1 MSKPPKQNEVRL
13 PTMNPELKAYYTW
26 REGNQKYLDSALNQ
40 LRNTLQSWIA
50 QKQEGA
56 VDSVNPPIDLKK
68 ITQNMSAPP
77 ALLQLCQFFDLSEF
91 ECDILLLCAGIE
103 IYPSLAVLCAK
114 AHGNTNKDYPT
125 FNLALN
131 TLSKAHWSAITPDG
145 PLRYWKLI
153 ELEEENL
160 LTHSLLRIDE
170 RILYYLLGVETSD
183 RYLSNMVTLSR
194 SSQKLVPSHQNIV
207 KQITT
212 LLKLKLKTDSDFPT
226 IQLCGSE
233 TDDNKAIAVAVCNQF
248 NIQVSFIS
256 AEYLPFTIEELQN
269 FSRRWER
276 ESILKGKVLLLD
288 CDRTE
293 RLEPSQMLMLV
304 QFIEEINRPVIITSR
319 SPLQGLRRQIIRF
332 DVTKPNLQEQ
342 LVIWENALTELKPHL
357 NGHGNVLNDPKET
370 FGQHL
375 QELSAQFNLS
385 TSLIHRAC
393 TSAAGQIVAQP
404 STPIE
409 RILWESCRVQARPN
423 LDELADRVE
432 SKSSWKD
439 LVLPP
444 LQEQTLHEIA
454 AHVSKR
460 AMVYNNWG
468 FAGKHQRGLG
478 ITAMFSGPS
487 GTGKT
492 LAADVLARELH
503 LDLYKIEL
511 SSVVSK
517 YIGET
522 EKNLERIFDAAESGG
537 VILLFDEADSIF
549 GKRSDVKDSK
559 DRHANTEVNYLLQR
573 MEAYS
578 GLAILTTN
586 FPNNMDSAFLRRL
599 RFVVPFPFPSA
610 TQRSEIWRRV
620 FPTDTPIKDLKFDRL
635 AQLNI
640 AGGNIRIIAL
650 NAAFLAANAGEPVQM
665 KHILQATQTEYTKLE
680 KSLTGVEI
688 AGWV

>member
-1 MSKPPKQNEVRL
+1 
-13 PTMNPELKAYYTW
+13 MNPELKAYKTW
-26 REGNQKYLDSALNQ
+26 HEGNQEYLDAAFNQ
-40 LRNTLQSWIA
+40 LRNTLQSYIA
-50 QKQEGA
+50 RQQDGA
-56 VDSVNPPIDLKK
+56 VASANSPIDLGK
-68 ITQNMSAPP
+68 IAQNMSAPP
-77 ALLQLCQFFDLSEF
+77 ALLQLCQLFELSEF

-103 IYPSLAVLCAK
+103 MYPSFAMLCAK
-114 AHGNTNKDYPT
+114 AHGNTNKNYPT
-125 FNLALN
+125 FNLALSV
-131 TLSKAHWSAITPDG
+131 LSQAHWSAITPDE
-145 PLRYWKLI
+145 PLRYWNLI
-153 ELEEENL
+153 ELEEENF
-160 LTHSLLRIDE
+160 LTHSPLRIDE
-170 RILYYLLGVETSD
+170 RILHYLLGVGTSD
-183 RYLSNMVTLSR
+183 RYLSNMVAIPAST
-194 SSQKLVPSHQNIV
+194 KELVPSHQNLV
-207 KQITT
+207 EQITS
-212 LLKLKLKTDSDFPT
+212 LLKLEHKTT
-226 IQLCGSE
+226 IPIIGLCGSE
-233 TDDNKAIAVAVCNQF
+233 MDDKQAIASSVCSQF
-248 NIQVSFIS
+248 NLQLSSIS
-256 AEYLPFTIEELQN
+256 AECLPFTSEELQN
-269 FSRRWER
+269 FSKRWKR
-276 ESILKGKVLLLD
+276 ESILEGKVLLLD
-288 CDRTE
+288 CDRTD
-293 RLEPSQMLMLV
+293 RLEPWQMLMLT
-304 QFIEEINRPVIITSR
+304 QFIEKINAPVIITSG

-342 LVIWENALTELKPHL
+342 LAIWENALMELKPHL
-357 NGHGNVLNDPKET
+357 NGRGTILSDPKET

-385 TSLIHRAC
+385 TSSIHRAC
-393 TSAAGQIVAQP
+393 TSAAGAIVAQP

-409 RILWESCRVQARPN
+409 HILWESCRVQARPN

-432 SKSSWKD
+432 SKSSWQD

-444 LQEQTLHEIA
+444 QQEQTLHEIA
-454 AHVSKR
+454 AHVSNR
-460 AMVYNNWG
+460 VMVYNNWG

-586 FPNNMDSAFLRRL
+586 FPNNLDSAFLRRL

-620 FPTDTPIKDLKFDRL
+620 FPTDTPIKDLNFAKL
-635 AQLNI
+635 AQLNV

-650 NAAFLAANAGEPVQM
+650 NAAFLAADAGEPVQM

>member
-1 MSKPPKQNEVRL
+1 MNIESKAHK
-13 PTMNPELKAYYTW
+13 TW
-26 REGNQKYLDSALNQ
+26 HEGNQDYLDSALNR
-40 LRNTLQSWIA
+40 LCNILESYIA
-50 QKQEGA
+50 QLQDGSIA
-56 VDSVNPPIDLKK
+56 IANLPTVDFRD

-77 ALLQLCQFFDLSEF
+77 ALLELCQFFNLSEF
-91 ECDILLLCAGIE
+91 ERDILLLCAGIE
-103 IYPSLAVLCAK
+103 IHPRLAALCAE
-114 AHGNTNKDYPT
+114 AQGNTNKNYLT
-125 FNLALN
+125 FNLALSV
-131 TLSKAHWSAITPDG
+131 LPQAHWSAITPNG
-145 PLRYWKLI
+145 SLRYWKLI
-153 ELEEENL
+153 ELEEENF
-160 LTHSLLRIDE
+160 LTHSPLRIDE
-170 RILYYLLGVETSD
+170 RILHYLIGVEASD
-183 RYLSNMVTLSR
+183 RYLSNVAALPK

-212 LLKLKLKTDSDFPT
+212 LLKLELKTKVPM

-233 TDDNKAIAVAVCNQF
+233 IDDKQAIAVAVCNQF
-248 NIQVSFIS
+248 NLQLNFIS
-256 AEYLPFTIEELQN
+256 AEYLPFTIGELQD
-269 FSRRWER
+269 FRRRWER
-276 ESILKGKVLLLD
+276 ESILEGKVLLLD

-293 RLEPSQMLMLV
+293 RLEPLQMLTLT
-304 QFIEEINRPVIITSR
+304 QFIEEIKAPVIITSR

-342 LVIWENALTELKPHL
+342 LTIWENALMELKPHL
-357 NGHGNVLNDPKET
+357 NGQGNVLSNPKET

-375 QELSAQFNLS
+375 QELSSQFNLS

-393 TSAAGQIVAQP
+393 TSAAGQIVEQP

-409 RILWESCRVQARPN
+409 QILWESCRVQARPN

-432 SKSSWKD
+432 SKSSWQD
-439 LVLPP
+439 LVLPSQ
-444 LQEQTLHEIA
+444 QEQTLHEIA
-454 AHVSKR
+454 AHVSNR

-620 FPTDTPIKDLKFDRL
+620 FPTDTPIKDLKFDKL
-635 AQLNI
+635 AQLNV

-650 NAAFLAANAGEPVQM
+650 NAAFLAADAGEPVQM
-665 KHILQATQTEYTKLE
+665 KHILHATQTEYTKLE

>member
-1 MSKPPKQNEVRL
+1 
-13 PTMNPELKAYYTW
+13 MNSELKAYKTW

-50 QKQEGA
+50 QRQEGA
-56 VDSVNPPIDLKK
+56 VASANPPIDLRK
-68 ITQNMSAPP
+68 IAQNMSAPP
-77 ALLQLCQFFDLSEF
+77 ALLQLCQLFDLSEF
-91 ECDILLLCAGIE
+91 ECDILLLCAGME
-103 IYPSLAVLCAK
+103 IYPSFAALCAEVQ
-114 AHGNTNKDYPT
+114 GNSNKNYPT

-131 TLSKAHWSAITPDG
+131 TLSKPYWSAITPDG

-153 ELEEENL
+153 ELEEENF
-160 LTHSLLRIDE
+160 LTHSLLRINE
-170 RILYYLLGVETSD
+170 RILHYLLGVEACD
-183 RYLSNMVTLSR
+183 RYLSNVVTLPR

-207 KQITT
+207 KQIAT
-212 LLKLKLKTDSDFPT
+212 LLKLKLETDSDFP
-226 IQLCGSE
+226 IIGLCGSE
-233 TDDNKAIAVAVCNQF
+233 MDDNKAIAIAVCSQF
-248 NIQVSFIS
+248 NVQVSFIS
-256 AEYLPFTIEELQN
+256 AERLPLTIEELQN
-269 FSRRWER
+269 FSRHWER
-276 ESILKGKVLLLD
+276 ESILEGKVLLLD
-288 CDRTE
+288 CDRTD
-293 RLEPSQMLMLV
+293 RLEPSQMLMLA
-304 QFIEEINRPVIITSR
+304 QFIEEIKRPVIITSR
-319 SPLQGLRRQIIRF
+319 SPLQALRRQIIRF
-332 DVTKPNLQEQ
+332 DITKPNLQEQ

-370 FGQHL
+370 FQQHL

-385 TSLIHRAC
+385 TSLIRRAC
-393 TSAAGQIVAQP
+393 TAAAGQIIEQP
-404 STPIE
+404 STSLE

-432 SKSSWKD
+432 SKSSWQD

-454 AHVSKR
+454 AHVSNR

-522 EKNLERIFDAAESGG
+522 EKNLEQIFDAAESGG

-549 GKRSDVKDSK
+549 GKRSDVKDSH

-620 FPTDTPIKDLKFDRL
+620 FPPDTPIKDLKFDKL
-635 AQLNI
+635 AQLNV

-650 NAAFLAANAGEPVQM
+650 NAAFLAADAGEPVQM

>member
-1 MSKPPKQNEVRL
+1 MRL
-13 PTMNPELKAYYTW
+13 STMNPEFKAYDTW
-26 REGNQKYLDSALNQ
+26 HEGNQEYLDSALNQ
-40 LRNTLQSWIA
+40 LRSVLQSYIA
-50 QKQEGA
+50 KLQDGA
-56 VDSVNPPIDLKK
+56 VASADLPTVDSIE
-68 ITQNMSAPP
+68 IAQNMSAPP
-77 ALLQLCQFFDLSEF
+77 ALLQLCQFFNLSEF
-91 ECDILLLCAGIE
+91 ERDILLLCAGIE
-103 IYPSLAVLCAK
+103 IDPRLAALCAE
-114 AHGNTNKDYPT
+114 AHGDSHQNYPT
-125 FNLALN
+125 FNLALRV
-131 TLSKAHWSAITPDG
+131 LPQAHWSATTPDA

-153 ELEEENL
+153 ELEEDF
-160 LTHSLLRIDE
+160 LTHSPLRIDE
-170 RILYYLLGVETSD
+170 RILHYIIGVGAGD
-183 RYLSNMVTLSR
+183 RYLSNVSALPA
-194 SSQKLVPSHQNIV
+194 SSKKLVPSHQNLV
-207 KQITT
+207 QQITT
-212 LLKLKLKTDSDFPT
+212 LLKLELETTVP
-226 IQLCGSE
+226 IVQLCGSQMN
-233 TDDNKAIAVAVCNQF
+233 DKLAIAVAVCNQF
-248 NIQVSFIS
+248 NLQVNSIS
-256 AEYLPFTIEELQN
+256 AECLPLATEKLQN

-276 ESILKGKVLLLD
+276 ESILEAKVLLLD
-288 CDRTE
+288 CDRLE
-293 RLEPSQMLMLV
+293 RLDPPQMLMLA
-304 QFIEEINRPVIITSR
+304 QFIEKIKGPVIITSR
-319 SPLQGLRRQIIRF
+319 SPLQELRRQIIRF
-332 DVTKPNLQEQ
+332 DVTKPDLQEQ
-342 LVIWENALTELKPHL
+342 LAIWETALIELKPHL
-357 NGHGNVLNDPKET
+357 NVLNDPKET

-375 QELSAQFNLS
+375 QKLSAQFNLS

-393 TSAAGQIVAQP
+393 TAAAGQIIEHP
-404 STPIE
+404 SIPIE
-409 RILWESCRVQARPN
+409 QILWESCRVQARPN

-432 SKSSWKD
+432 SKSSWQD

-444 LQEQTLHEIA
+444 QQEQTLHEIA
-454 AHVSKR
+454 AHVSNR

-478 ITAMFSGPS
+478 ITALFSGPS

-537 VILLFDEADSIF
+537 VVLLFDEADSIF
-549 GKRSDVKDSK
+549 GKRTDVKDSK

-586 FPNNMDSAFLRRL
+586 FPNNLDSAFLRRL

-610 TQRSEIWRRV
+610 TQRREIWRRV
-620 FPTDTPIKDLKFDRL
+620 FPPDTPIKDLKFDKL
-635 AQLNI
+635 AQLNV

-650 NAAFLAANAGEPVQM
+650 NAAFLAADAGESVQM

-688 AGWV
+688 AGWI

>member
-1 MSKPPKQNEVRL
+1 
-13 PTMNPELKAYYTW
+13 MNPELKAYYTW
-26 REGNQKYLDSALNQ
+26 REGNQEYLDSALNQ
-40 LRNTLQSWIA
+40 LCGTLQSYIA
-50 QKQEGA
+50 QRQDGTVA
-56 VDSVNPPIDLKK
+56 SANLPIDLGK
-68 ITQNMSAPP
+68 IAQNMSAPP
-77 ALLQLCQFFDLSEF
+77 ALVQLCKFFNLSEF
-91 ECDILLLCAGIE
+91 ERDILLLCAGIE
-103 IYPSLAVLCAK
+103 IYPGFAALCAT
-114 AHGNTNKDYPT
+114 AQGNPNKDYPT
-125 FNLALN
+125 FNLAL
-131 TLSKAHWSAITPDG
+131 TAIPKMHWSAITPDG

-153 ELEEENL
+153 QLEDENF
-160 LTHSLLRIDE
+160 LTHSPFRIDE
-170 RILYYLLGVETSD
+170 RILYYLVGIEACD
-183 RYLSNMVTLSR
+183 RYLSNVVVLPK
-194 SSQKLVPSHQNIV
+194 SSKKLVPSHQNLV

-212 LLKLKLKTDSDFPT
+212 LLKLELEMSVP
-226 IQLCGSE
+226 IVQLCGPE
-233 TDDNKAIAVAVCNQF
+233 MDDKQAIAIAVCSQF
-248 NIQVSFIS
+248 DLQVSFMS
-256 AEYLPFTIEELQN
+256 ADRLPFTIEELQN

-276 ESILKGKVLLLD
+276 ESILEGKVLLLD
-288 CDRTE
+288 CDRTD
-293 RLEPSQMLMLV
+293 RLEPSQTLMLT
-304 QFIEEINRPVIITSR
+304 QFIEQIKGPVIITSR
-319 SPLQGLRRQIIRF
+319 SPLQGLQRQIIRF
-332 DVTKPNLQEQ
+332 DVTKPSPHEQ
-342 LVIWENALTELKPHL
+342 LAMWENALMELKPHL
-357 NGHGNVLNDPKET
+357 NGHGTILSDPKET
-370 FGQHL
+370 FQQHL

-393 TSAAGQIVAQP
+393 TAAVGQIIAQP

-432 SKSSWKD
+432 SKSSWQD

-444 LQEQTLHEIA
+444 QQEQVLHQIA

-478 ITAMFSGPS
+478 ITALFSGPS

-549 GKRSDVKDSK
+549 GKRSEVKDSH
-559 DRHANTEVNYLLQR
+559 DRHANMEVSYLLQR
-573 MEAYS
+573 MEAYP

-586 FPNNMDSAFLRRL
+586 FPNNLDSAFLRRL
-599 RFVVPFPFPSA
+599 RFVVPFPFPSI
-610 TQRSEIWRRV
+610 TQRTEIWQRV
-620 FPTDTPIKDLKFDRL
+620 FPADTPVKDLKFDKL
-635 AQLNI
+635 AQLNV

-650 NAAFLAANAGEPVQM
+650 NAAFLAADAREPVQM
-665 KHILQATQTEYTKLE
+665 KHILQAAQTEYTKLE

>member
-1 MSKPPKQNEVRL
+1 
-13 PTMNPELKAYYTW
+13 MNSELKAYETW
-26 REGNQKYLDSALNQ
+26 HKGNQEYLNSALNQ
-40 LRNTLQSWIA
+40 LCSVLQSYIDRLQDDAVASADLPTVDFNKIA
-50 QKQEGA
+50 
-56 VDSVNPPIDLKK
+56 
-68 ITQNMSAPP
+68 QNMSAPP
-77 ALLQLCQFFDLSEF
+77 ALLELCQFFNLSEF

-103 IYPSLAVLCAK
+103 IDPRLAALCAE
-114 AHGNTNKDYPT
+114 AHGNSRKNYPT
-125 FNLALN
+125 FDLALSV
-131 TLSKAHWSAITPDG
+131 LHQAHWSAITPDG
-145 PLRYWKLI
+145 SLRYWKLI
-153 ELEEENL
+153 ELEEENFS
-160 LTHSLLRIDE
+160 TYSPLRIDE
-170 RILYYLLGVETSD
+170 RILHYLIGVRASD
-183 RYLSNMVTLSR
+183 RHLSNVFALPAFS
-194 SSQKLVPSHQNIV
+194 KELVPSHQNLV
-207 KQITT
+207 KQIATF
-212 LLKLKLKTDSDFPT
+212 LKLELKTTVP
-226 IQLCGSE
+226 IVQLCGLE
-233 TDDNKAIAVAVCNQF
+233 MNDKQAIAMAVCRQF
-248 NIQVSFIS
+248 NMQVSFIS
-256 AEYLPFTIEELQN
+256 AERLPFTTEALQN
-269 FSRRWER
+269 FSRYWER
-276 ESILKGKVLLLD
+276 ESILEGKVLLLD
-288 CDRTE
+288 CDRID
-293 RLEPSQMLMLV
+293 RLDPLQMLMLV
-304 QFIEEINRPVIITSR
+304 QFIEEIKGPVIITSR
-319 SPLQGLRRQIIRF
+319 SPLQELRRQIIRF
-332 DVTKPNLQEQ
+332 DVTKPNLEEQ
-342 LVIWENALTELKPHL
+342 LAIWENALIELKPHL
-357 NGHGNVLNDPKET
+357 NGHGNVLSNPKET

-393 TSAAGQIVAQP
+393 TAAVGQIVEHP

-432 SKSSWKD
+432 SKSSWQD
-439 LVLPP
+439 LVLPS

-454 AHVSKR
+454 AHVSNR

-573 MEAYS
+573 MESYS

-635 AQLNI
+635 AQLNV

-650 NAAFLAANAGEPVQM
+650 NAAFLAADAGEPVQM

>member
-1 MSKPPKQNEVRL
+1 
-13 PTMNPELKAYYTW
+13 MNPELKAYKTW
-26 REGNQKYLDSALNQ
+26 REGNQEYLDSALNQ
-40 LRNTLQSWIA
+40 MRGTLQSYIA
-50 QKQEGA
+50 RRQDGA
-56 VDSVNPPIDLKK
+56 VASANPPIDLRE
-68 ITQNMSAPP
+68 IAQNMSAPP

-91 ECDILLLCAGIE
+91 ERDILLLCAGIE
-103 IYPSLAVLCAK
+103 IYPSLAALCAK
-114 AHGNTNKDYPT
+114 AQGNTNKNYPT
-125 FNLALN
+125 FSLALN

-153 ELEEENL
+153 ELEEENF

-170 RILYYLLGVETSD
+170 RILHYLLGFEASD
-183 RYLSNMVTLSR
+183 RYLSNVVTLSK
-194 SSQKLVPSHQNIV
+194 SSKKLVPSHQNLV
-207 KQITT
+207 EQITT
-212 LLKLKLKTDSDFPT
+212 LLKLEFKTTVPI

-233 TDDNKAIAVAVCNQF
+233 MDDKQAIAFAVCSQF
-248 NIQVSFIS
+248 NLQVNSIS
-256 AEYLPFTIEELQN
+256 AECLPFTVEELQN

-276 ESILKGKVLLLD
+276 ESILEDKVLLLD

-293 RLEPSQMLMLV
+293 RLEPSQMWMLT
-304 QFIEEINRPVIITSR
+304 QFIEEINGPIIITNSL
-319 SPLQGLRRQIIRF
+319 PLQGLRRQIIRF
-332 DVTKPNLQEQ
+332 DVTKPSLQEQ
-342 LVIWENALTELKPHL
+342 LAIWENALMELKPHL
-357 NGHGNVLNDPKET
+357 NGHGNILDDPKEK
-370 FGQHL
+370 FQQHL

-393 TSAAGQIVAQP
+393 TSAAGKIVAHP
-404 STPIE
+404 STPIK

-432 SKSSWKD
+432 SKSSWQD

-444 LQEQTLHEIA
+444 QQEQTLHEIA
-454 AHVSKR
+454 AHVSNR

-549 GKRSDVKDSK
+549 GKRSDVKDSH

-586 FPNNMDSAFLRRL
+586 FPNNLDSAFLRRL
-599 RFVVPFPFPSA
+599 RFVVPFPFPSP

-620 FPTDTPIKDLKFDRL
+620 FPPDTPTKDLKFDKL
-635 AQLNI
+635 AQLNV

-650 NAAFLAANAGEPVQM
+650 NAAFLAADAGEPVQM
-665 KHILQATQTEYTKLE
+665 KHILRATQTEYTKLE

>member
-1 MSKPPKQNEVRL
+1 
-13 PTMNPELKAYYTW
+13 MNPELKADNTW
-26 REGNQKYLDSALNQ
+26 RENNQEYLNLALNQ
-40 LRNTLQSWIA
+40 LRDILQSHIC
-50 QKQEGA
+50 QKQDDA
-56 VDSVNPPIDLKK
+56 VASANPPPVDLRK
-68 ITQNMSAPP
+68 ISQNMSLPP
-77 ALLQLCQFFDLSEF
+77 ALSQLCQFFNLSKF
-91 ECDILLLCAGIE
+91 ERDILLLCAGIE
-103 IYPSLAVLCAK
+103 LHPILAALYAK

-125 FNLALN
+125 FNLALSV
-131 TLSKAHWSAITPDG
+131 LPQAHWSAITPDG
-145 PLRYWKLI
+145 PLRYWNLI
-153 ELEEENL
+153 ELEEEKF
-160 LTHSLLRIDE
+160 LTHSLLRINE
-170 RILYYLLGVETSD
+170 RILHYLLGVEACD
-183 RYLSNMVTLSR
+183 RYLSNVVAIPKY
-194 SSQKLVPSHQNIV
+194 SQKLVPSHQNLV
-207 KQITT
+207 KQVAT
-212 LLKLKLKTDSDFPT
+212 LLKLKLKTDSDFPI

-233 TDDNKAIAVAVCNQF
+233 MDDNKAIAVAVCSQF
-248 NIQVSFIS
+248 NLQVSFIF
-256 AEYLPFTIEELQN
+256 AERLPFTIEELQN
-269 FSRRWER
+269 FSRHWER
-276 ESILKGKVLLLD
+276 ESILEGKVLLLD
-288 CDRTE
+288 CDRID
-293 RLEPSQMLMLV
+293 RLEPSQMLMLT
-304 QFIEEINRPVIITSR
+304 QFIEEIKRPVIITSR
-319 SPLQGLRRQIIRF
+319 SPLQALRRQIIRF
-332 DVTKPNLQEQ
+332 DITKPNLQEQ

-357 NGHGNVLNDPKET
+357 NGHGNVLSDPKET

-393 TSAAGQIVAQP
+393 TAATGQIIEQP
-404 STPIE
+404 STPLK

-432 SKSSWKD
+432 SKSSWQD

-503 LDLYKIEL
+503 LDLYRIEL

-549 GKRSDVKDSK
+549 GKRSDVKDSH

-620 FPTDTPIKDLKFDRL
+620 FPPDTPIKDLKFDKL
-635 AQLNI
+635 AQLNV

-650 NAAFLAANAGEPVQM
+650 NAAFLAADAGELVQM

>member
-1 MSKPPKQNEVRL
+1 
-13 PTMNPELKAYYTW
+13 MNPELKAYDTW
-26 REGNQKYLDSALNQ
+26 HEGNQEYLDSALNQ
-40 LRNTLQSWIA
+40 LCNTLQSYIA
-50 QKQEGA
+50 QQQDGA
-56 VDSVNPPIDLKK
+56 VASANLPIDLRK
-68 ITQNMSAPP
+68 IAQNMSAPP
-77 ALLQLCQFFDLSEF
+77 ALLQLCQFFNLSEF
-91 ECDILLLCAGIE
+91 ERDILLLCAGIE
-103 IYPSLAVLCAK
+103 IDPSLAALCAT
-114 AHGNTNKDYPT
+114 AHGNTNKDYAT
-125 FNLALN
+125 FNLALSA
-131 TLSKAHWSAITPDG
+131 LPEAHWSAITPDG

-153 ELEEENL
+153 QLEEENF
-160 LTHSLLRIDE
+160 LTHSSLRIDE
-170 RILYYLLGVETSD
+170 RILHYLVGIEASD
-183 RYLSNMVTLSR
+183 RYLSNVVVLPE
-194 SSQKLVPSHQNIV
+194 SSKKLVPSHQNLV

-212 LLKLKLKTDSDFPT
+212 LLKLELEMSVP
-226 IQLCGSE
+226 IVQLCGSE
-233 TDDNKAIAVAVCNQF
+233 MDDKQAIAVAVCSHF
-248 NIQVSFIS
+248 DLQVSFMS
-256 AEYLPFTIEELQN
+256 ADRLPFTIEELQN

-288 CDRTE
+288 CDRID
-293 RLEPSQMLMLV
+293 RLEPSQTLMLM
-304 QFIEEINRPVIITSR
+304 QFIEEIKGAVIITSR
-319 SPLQGLRRQIIRF
+319 SPLQGLKRQIIRF
-332 DVTKPNLQEQ
+332 DITKPSLNEQ
-342 LVIWENALTELKPHL
+342 LAIWENALMELKPHL
-357 NGHGNVLNDPKET
+357 NGHGTVLSDPKET
-370 FGQHL
+370 FQQHL

-393 TSAAGQIVAQP
+393 TAAVGQIIAQP
-404 STPIE
+404 ATPIE

-432 SKSSWKD
+432 SKSSWQD

-444 LQEQTLHEIA
+444 QQEQVLHEIA

-478 ITAMFSGPS
+478 ITALFSGPS

-549 GKRSDVKDSK
+549 GKRSDVKDSH
-559 DRHANTEVNYLLQR
+559 DRHANMEVSYLLQR
-573 MEAYS
+573 MEAYP

-586 FPNNMDSAFLRRL
+586 FPNNLDSAFLRRL
-599 RFVVPFPFPSA
+599 RFVVPFPFPSI
-610 TQRSEIWRRV
+610 TQRTEIWRRV
-620 FPTDTPIKDLKFDRL
+620 FPPDTPVEDLKFDKL
-635 AQLNI
+635 AQLNV

-650 NAAFLAANAGEPVQM
+650 NAAFLAADARESVQM
-665 KHILQATQTEYTKLE
+665 KHILQAAQTEYTKLE

-688 AGWV
+688 AGWI

>member
-1 MSKPPKQNEVRL
+1 MNPE
-13 PTMNPELKAYYTW
+13 NPELKAYDTW
-26 REGNQKYLDSALNQ
+26 HEGNKEYLDSALNQ
-40 LRNTLQSWIA
+40 LCGTLQSYIA
-50 QKQEGA
+50 QRQDGA
-56 VDSVNPPIDLKK
+56 VASANLPIDLKK
-68 ITQNMSAPP
+68 IAQNMSAPP
-77 ALLQLCQFFDLSEF
+77 ALLQLCQFFNLSEF
-91 ECDILLLCAGIE
+91 EHDILLLCAGIE
-103 IYPSLAVLCAK
+103 IYPSLATLCAT
-114 AHGNTNKDYPT
+114 AQGDSNKNYPT

-131 TLSKAHWSAITPDG
+131 VHPQAHWSAITPDG
-145 PLRYWKLI
+145 PLRYWNLI
-153 ELEEENL
+153 QLEEENF

-170 RILYYLLGVETSD
+170 RILHYLVGVEASD
-183 RYLSNMVTLSR
+183 RYLSNMVVLPE
-194 SSQKLVPSHQNIV
+194 SSKKLVPSHQNLV

-212 LLKLKLKTDSDFPT
+212 LLKLELEMTDSDLPI
-226 IQLCGSE
+226 IQLCGPE
-233 TDDNKAIAVAVCNQF
+233 IDDKQAIAVAVCSQF
-248 NIQVSFIS
+248 DVQVSCIS
-256 AEYLPFTIEELQN
+256 AHRLPFTIEELHD
-269 FSRRWER
+269 FSRHWER
-276 ESILKGKVLLLD
+276 ESILETKALLLD
-288 CDRTE
+288 CEHTE
-293 RLEPSQMLMLV
+293 RLDSSQTLMLT
-304 QFIEEINRPVIITSR
+304 QFIEEIKGLVIITSR

-332 DVTKPNLQEQ
+332 DVTKPSLQEQ
-342 LVIWENALTELKPHL
+342 LAIWENALMEQKPHL
-357 NGHGNVLNDPKET
+357 NGHGTVFSDPKET
-370 FGQHL
+370 FQQHL

-393 TSAAGQIVAQP
+393 TAAIGQIIAQP

-432 SKSSWKD
+432 SKSSWQD

-444 LQEQTLHEIA
+444 QQEQVLHEIA

-478 ITAMFSGPS
+478 ITALFSGPS

-549 GKRSDVKDSK
+549 GKRSEVKDSH
-559 DRHANTEVNYLLQR
+559 DRHANMEVSYLLQR
-573 MEAYS
+573 MEAYP

-586 FPNNMDSAFLRRL
+586 FPNNLDSAFLRRL
-599 RFVVPFPFPSA
+599 RFVVQFPFPSI
-610 TQRSEIWRRV
+610 TQRTEIWRRV
-620 FPTDTPIKDLKFDRL
+620 FPPDTPVKDLKFDKL
-635 AQLNI
+635 AQLNV

-650 NAAFLAANAGEPVQM
+650 NAAFLAADAREPVQM
-665 KHILQATQTEYTKLE
+665 KHILQAAQTEYTKLE

>member
-1 MSKPPKQNEVRL
+1 
-13 PTMNPELKAYYTW
+13 MNSELKTYKTW
-26 REGNQKYLDSALNQ
+26 HEGNQEYLDAALNQ
-40 LRNTLQSWIA
+40 LRDTLQSYIA
-50 QKQEGA
+50 QRQNEA
-56 VDSVNPPIDLKK
+56 VASANLPTVDLRK
-68 ITQNMSAPP
+68 IAQNMSTPP
-77 ALLQLCQFFDLSEF
+77 ALLELCQFFNLSEF
-91 ECDILLLCAGIE
+91 ERDILLLCAGIE
-103 IYPSLAVLCAK
+103 MYPSFAALCAK
-114 AHGNTNKDYPT
+114 AQRNTNKDYPT

-131 TLSKAHWSAITPDG
+131 VLPQVHWSAITPDG
-145 PLRYWKLI
+145 PLRYWNLI
-153 ELEEENL
+153 QLEEENFL
-160 LTHSLLRIDE
+160 IHSPLRIDE
-170 RILYYLLGVETSD
+170 RILHYLVGVSASD
-183 RYLSNMVTLSR
+183 LYLSNVAVLP
-194 SSQKLVPSHQNIV
+194 SSSKKLVPSHQNIV

-212 LLKLKLKTDSDFPT
+212 LLELEHETTVP
-226 IQLCGSE
+226 IIGLCGSE
-233 TDDNKAIAVAVCNQF
+233 IDDKQAIASSVCSQF
-248 NIQVSFIS
+248 NLQLCSIS
-256 AEYLPFTIEELQN
+256 AEFLPFTIEELQN
-269 FSRRWER
+269 FSRHWER
-276 ESILKGKVLLLD
+276 ESILEGKVLLLD
-288 CDRTE
+288 CDRIE
-293 RLEPSQMLMLV
+293 RLEPWQMLMLT
-304 QFIEEINRPVIITSR
+304 QFIEKINAPIIITSR
-319 SPLQGLRRQIIRF
+319 SPLQALRRQIIRF
-332 DVTKPNLQEQ
+332 DVTKPNLEEQ
-342 LVIWENALTELKPHL
+342 LVIWENALMELKPHL
-357 NGHGNVLNDPKET
+357 NGHRNILGDPKET

-393 TSAAGQIVAQP
+393 TAAVGEIVEHP

-432 SKSSWKD
+432 SKSSWHD

-444 LQEQTLHEIA
+444 QQEQTLHEIA
-454 AHVSKR
+454 AHVSNR
-460 AMVYNNWG
+460 ALVYNDWG

-599 RFVVPFPFPSA
+599 RFVVPFPFPSP

-620 FPTDTPIKDLKFDRL
+620 FPTDTPIKDLKFDKL
-635 AQLNI
+635 AQLNV

-650 NAAFLAANAGEPVQM
+650 NAAFLAADAGEPVQM

>member
-1 MSKPPKQNEVRL
+1 
-13 PTMNPELKAYYTW
+13 
-26 REGNQKYLDSALNQ
+26 
-40 LRNTLQSWIA
+40 
-50 QKQEGA
+50 
-56 VDSVNPPIDLKK
+56 
-68 ITQNMSAPP
+68 
-77 ALLQLCQFFDLSEF
+77 
-91 ECDILLLCAGIE
+91 
-103 IYPSLAVLCAK
+103 
-114 AHGNTNKDYPT
+114 
-125 FNLALN
+125 
-131 TLSKAHWSAITPDG
+131 
-145 PLRYWKLI
+145 
-153 ELEEENL
+153 
-160 LTHSLLRIDE
+160 
-170 RILYYLLGVETSD
+170 
-183 RYLSNMVTLSR
+183 
-194 SSQKLVPSHQNIV
+194 
-207 KQITT
+207 
-212 LLKLKLKTDSDFPT
+212 
-226 IQLCGSE
+226 
-233 TDDNKAIAVAVCNQF
+233 
-248 NIQVSFIS
+248 
-256 AEYLPFTIEELQN
+256 LPFTVEELQN

-276 ESILKGKVLLLD
+276 ESILEDKVLLLD

-293 RLEPSQMLMLV
+293 RLEPSQMWMLT
-304 QFIEEINRPVIITSR
+304 QFIEEINGPIIITS
-319 SPLQGLRRQIIRF
+319 SLPLQGLRRQIIRF
-332 DVTKPNLQEQ
+332 DVTKPSLQEQ
-342 LVIWENALTELKPHL
+342 LAIWENALMELKPHL
-357 NGHGNVLNDPKET
+357 NGHGNILDDPKEK
-370 FGQHL
+370 FQQHL

-393 TSAAGQIVAQP
+393 TSAAGQIVAHP
-404 STPIE
+404 STPIK

-432 SKSSWKD
+432 SKSSWQD

-444 LQEQTLHEIA
+444 QQEQTLHEIA
-454 AHVSKR
+454 AHVSNR

-549 GKRSDVKDSK
+549 GKRSDVKDSH

-586 FPNNMDSAFLRRL
+586 FPNNIDSAFLRRL

-620 FPTDTPIKDLKFDRL
+620 FPTNTPVKDLNFDKL
-635 AQLNI
+635 AQLNV

-650 NAAFLAANAGEPVQM
+650 NAAFLAADAQEPVQM
-665 KHILQATQTEYTKLE
+665 KHILQASQTEYTKLE

>member
-1 MSKPPKQNEVRL
+1 
-13 PTMNPELKAYYTW
+13 MNPELKTYKTW
-26 REGNQKYLDSALNQ
+26 REDNQKYLDSALNQ
-40 LRNTLQSWIA
+40 LRNTLESYIA
-50 QKQEGA
+50 RRQDGA
-56 VDSVNPPIDLKK
+56 VASANPPIDLGK
-68 ITQNMSAPP
+68 IAQNMSAPP
-77 ALLQLCQFFDLSEF
+77 ALLQLCQFFNLSEF

-103 IYPSLAVLCAK
+103 FYPSFAALCAK
-114 AHGNTNKDYPT
+114 AQGNANKNYPT

-131 TLSKAHWSAITPDG
+131 TLSKAHWSAVTRDG
-145 PLRYWKLI
+145 PLRYWNLI
-153 ELEEENL
+153 ELEEENFS
-160 LTHSLLRIDE
+160 THSLLRIDE
-170 RILYYLLGVETSD
+170 RILHYLLGVEASD
-183 RYLSNMVTLSR
+183 QYLSNVIALPA
-194 SSQKLVPSHQNIV
+194 SSKKLVPSHQNLV

-212 LLKLKLKTDSDFPT
+212 LLKLELKTKVPI

-233 TDDNKAIAVAVCNQF
+233 MDDKQAIAVAVCNQF

-256 AEYLPFTIEELQN
+256 AEYLPFTIKELQN
-269 FSRRWER
+269 FRRRWER
-276 ESILKGKVLLLD
+276 ESILEGKVLLLD

-293 RLEPSQMLMLV
+293 RLEPLQMLTLT
-304 QFIEEINRPVIITSR
+304 QFIEEIKGPVIITSR

-342 LVIWENALTELKPHL
+342 LTIWENALMELKPHL
-357 NGHGNVLNDPKET
+357 DRRGNILSDQKET

-385 TSLIHRAC
+385 TSSIDRAC
-393 TSAAGQIVAQP
+393 TAAAGQIVEQP
-404 STPIE
+404 STSIE

-432 SKSSWKD
+432 SKSSWQD

-444 LQEQTLHEIA
+444 QQEQTLHEIA
-454 AHVSKR
+454 AHVSNR

-468 FAGKHQRGLG
+468 FGGKHQRGLG
-478 ITAMFSGPS
+478 ITALFSGPS

-559 DRHANTEVNYLLQR
+559 DSHANTQVSYLLQR

-610 TQRSEIWRRV
+610 IQRSEIWRRV
-620 FPTDTPIKDLKFDRL
+620 FPTDTPIKDLKFDKL
-635 AQLNI
+635 AQLNV

-650 NAAFLAANAGEPVQM
+650 NAAFLAADAKEPVQM
-665 KHILQATQTEYTKLE
+665 KHILHATQTEYTKLE

-688 AGWV
+688 AGWI